1 MARHVLLVD
10 DSVTLGALL
19 SDELRRRGF
28 SVTVVRSGEEALTR
42 LSLGLPDVLLS
53 DQFLEGMSGRFE
65 ALLGNSAPM
74 REVDALLDRVATSDV
89 SVLITGESG
98 TGKELVA
105 RALHQRSRRRD
116 GPLVA
121 VNCSALPEALL
132 ETELFGH
139 VKGAFTN
146 AHVHRPGLFAEAKG
160 GTLFLDEVGELPL
173 GLQPKLLRALQE
185 RRVRPVGASAEVP
198 VDVRIVSATNVDLK
212 RAVRERRFREDLYFR
227 LNVLHIPLPPLR
239 ERGQDVLLLALRFLS
254 QAARAMGR
262 AVPTLSPEVARKL
275 RAHDWPGN
283 VRELQNCMERAL
295 LLCGGDILEV
305 RDLPEPMRPAVRRE
319 VGSPAP
325 AAVSSFPTLAEV
337 EKRHILTV
345 PEAVG
350 GNKST
355 AAQLLGVDRRTLY
368 RKLATYGDADR
379 KG

>member
-325 AAVSSFPTLAEV
+325 AAVS
-337 EKRHILTV
+337 
-345 PEAVG
+345 
-350 GNKST
+350 
-355 AAQLLGVDRRTLY
+355 
-368 RKLATYGDADR
+368 
-379 KG
+379 